1 MTLLYK
7 TLKNLNLGGEIM
19 KGAKRFEVVSSEGA
33 IESYRVIVDK
43 ETGVNYLYISNGT
56 SGGLT
61 VLLDSGGKPI
71 ITKVK

>member
-1 MTLLYK
+1 M
-7 TLKNLNLGGEIM
+7 GV
-19 KGAKRFEVVSSEGA
+19 KRFEVESSEGL

-61 VLLDSGGKPI
+61 ALLDSEGKPI
-71 ITKVK
+71 ITKYK

>member
-1 MTLLYK
+1 MSLLIFK
-7 TLKNLNLGGEIM
+7 LNFGGEIIM
-19 KGAKRFEVVSSEGA
+19 GAKRFEVESSEGL

-61 VLLDSGGKPI
+61 VLLNSEGKPI
-71 ITKVK
+71 ITKDK